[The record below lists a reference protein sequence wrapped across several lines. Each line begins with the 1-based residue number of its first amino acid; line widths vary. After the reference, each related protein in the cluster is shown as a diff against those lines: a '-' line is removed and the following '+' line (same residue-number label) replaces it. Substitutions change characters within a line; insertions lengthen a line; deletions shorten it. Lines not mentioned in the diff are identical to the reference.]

1 MNAAFSESARLAH
14 LVTHAQLWQQ
24 PTFEIHVPGLEA
36 LCVKCD
42 PRQGF
47 YLYNHLLR
55 RTDTG
60 DIYGS
65 TEVYAHLEKSWF
77 EQSALLQ
84 NNWKTVFGDASVVL
98 EATEHS
104 LTNGTPLGTTLS
116 WEKVLLAELERQGGN
131 EINPDT
137 LGWRDLLL
145 QAWRG
150 LEAGPAEPMAKLD
163 TVVFTNA

>member
-1 MNAAFSESARLAH
+1 M
-14 LVTHAQLWQQ
+14 
-24 PTFEIHVPGLEA
+24 
-36 LCVKCD
+36 KCD

-137 LGWRDLLL
+137 WRRCVQHWGTPQMAVAIEVVDSLFDASNTLGWRDLLL